1 MRPKEQ
7 EALSGDIRRL
17 GDLLGQ
23 ALRRVAGEGAF
34 QLVEEIRASAKNLR
48 ANPTVQQARQLR
60 DRLADLPL
68 ADLRTL
74 IRAFTIY
81 FDLINLAEQRARV
94 RALRIRAAELG
105 GAPLAETPEA
115 ALRQLRDR
123 GLTAKQVQAELD
135 RALIYPVFTAHPS
148 EARRRTILDRLNA
161 IDQHMD
167 RLEYGQLLPA
177 ELEQTE
183 AAVAEE
189 VETYWLS
196 DAIRDSRPRVQDEVI
211 HGLEMVEG
219 SLFDVVPRLYRQLGQ
234 GLSRVY
240 PERQWEVPSF
250 LRFGSWIGGD
260 RDGHPSVTH
269 RVTAEAVTLQ
279 QVAVLQHYQTEMEQ
293 LWRKLSHS
301 DHFIVPSPEFRESLA
316 QDAAQF
322 PDVMLMPEH
331 EPYRA
336 KCKLISAKLQ
346 RTLDYVR
353 NCEPSWSGGASPIP
367 KGVYLGGSQLLF
379 DLRLIA
385 SDLRHAGAEA
395 AVGGSLQDMIRLVDV
410 FGVHMLKIDLRQHS
424 GRHLQ
429 ALDEIFRWAGVC
441 SSYAQM
447 TDEARF
453 ACLVGELQHSRPLI
467 PTHLPFS
474 PETTEVVQTFRTTSA
489 ILEQQCPD
497 VLQKYIISSTTT
509 PAHLLEVLLF
519 AREARL
525 FRPNDGVSKLDI
537 VPLFEALEPLRSGQS
552 IMQRLFALPVYRQ
565 HLELRGNIQEVMIGY
580 SDSNKESGFLQST
593 WALYRTQEQ
602 LVELGRREGITMQMF
617 HGRGGAVGRGGG
629 PSNRAILAQPR
640 GTVNGRLRITEQGE
654 VIADRYGNRAIT
666 SRHLDQVV
674 NAVLLTSVPDEGVAV
689 DPAWTALLDRL
700 AESSYRHY
708 RALVYENPEF
718 LTYFE
723 QATPIKEIARLKIG
737 SRPSRRGTS
746 SSIDELRAIPW
757 VFSWMQSRHTLP
769 GWYGLGTAV
778 FEELQSRPERL
789 ATLKEMYEKW
799 PFWRTL
805 IDNVQMILAKADLT
819 IARLYADLLED
830 QSLAARIFG
839 QIELKY
845 QRSVDVICQ
854 ITGQSALLDRMPIL
868 QKSIQSRNPYVDPLS
883 LIQLVL
889 LRRLRAGA
897 DSDEEL
903 QTAVLESINGVASAL
918 KNTG

>member
-17 GDLLGQ
+17 GDLLGH
-23 ALRRVAGEGAF
+23 ALRRVAGENAYE
-34 QLVEEIRASAKNLR
+34 LVEEIRAAAKSLR
-48 ANPTVQQARQLR
+48 SNPTVQQARQLR
-60 DRLADLPL
+60 DRLAELPL
-68 ADLRTL
+68 AELRTL

-94 RALRIRAAELG
+94 RALRIRTGELG
-105 GAPLAETPEA
+105 DAPLTETPEA
-115 ALRQLRDR
+115 GLRVLRER
-123 GLTAKQVQAELD
+123 GFTADQVEAELA
-135 RALIYPVFTAHPS
+135 RAVICPVFTAHPS
-148 EARRRTILDRLNA
+148 EARRRTILDRLNT
-161 IDQHMD
+161 IDQQMD

-177 ELEQTE
+177 EQEQALST
-183 AAVAEE
+183 VAEA

-196 DAIRDSRPRVQDEVI
+196 DAIRDTRPRVQDEVI

-219 SLFDVVPRLYRQLGQ
+219 SLFDVVPRLYRQLSH
-234 GLSRVY
+234 GLGRVY
-240 PERQWEVPSF
+240 PERSWNVPSF
-250 LRFGSWIGGD
+250 LTFGSWIGGD

-269 RVTAEAVTLQ
+269 QVTIEAVKLQ
-279 QVAVLQHYQTEMEQ
+279 QLSVLQHYLDQMEQ
-293 LWRKLSHS
+293 LWWKLSHS
-301 DHFIVPSPEFRESLA
+301 DHFIVPSPQFRESLA
-316 QDAAQF
+316 RDAQLF
-322 PDVMLMPEH
+322 PDVVLSPEH
-331 EPYRA
+331 EPYRG

-346 RTLDYVR
+346 RTMDYVQS
-353 NCEPSWSGGASPIP
+353 CTPSWSSGQSGVPA
-367 KGVYLGGSQLLF
+367 GVYLGRTELIA
-379 DLRLIA
+379 DLQLIA

-395 AVGGSLQDMIRLVDV
+395 AVSGSLQDMIRLVDV

-441 SSYAQM
+441 NSYMQM
-447 TDEARF
+447 NDEARF
-453 ACLVGELQHSRPLI
+453 ACLVGELQHTRPLI
-467 PTHLPFS
+467 PAHLPFS
-474 PETTEVVQTFRTTSA
+474 EETTEVVQTFRTTAA
-489 ILEQQCPD
+489 ILDQICPD

-509 PAHLLEVLLF
+509 PAHLLEVLLL

-525 FRPNDGVSKLDI
+525 FRPQEGISRLDI
-537 VPLFEALEPLRSGQS
+537 VPLFEALEPLRSGQA
-552 IMQRLFALPVYRQ
+552 IMQRLFSLPVYRQ
-565 HLELRGNIQEVMIGY
+565 HLALRGNIQEVMIGY
-580 SDSNKESGFLQST
+580 SDSNKESGFLQSS

-602 LVELGRREGITMQMF
+602 LVELGQREGITMQMF

-629 PSNRAILAQPR
+629 PANRAILAQPR

-654 VIADRYGNRAIT
+654 VIADRYGNRAIA

-674 NAVLLTSVPDEGVAV
+674 NAVLLTSVKDDALQV
-689 DPAWTALLDRL
+689 DPAWTTLLDRL
-700 AESSYRHY
+700 ADASYRHY
-708 RALVYENPEF
+708 RTLVYENPEF

-746 SSIDELRAIPW
+746 ASIDELRAIPW

-769 GWYGLGTAV
+769 GWYGFGSAV
-778 FEELQSRPERL
+778 QEELDQRPGQL
-789 ATLKEMYEKW
+789 ATLKAMYEQW

-819 IARLYADLLED
+819 IARLYADLLDD
-830 QSLAARIFG
+830 QAVAARIFG
-839 QIELKY
+839 QIEATY
-845 QRSVDVICQ
+845 QSSVSVICQ
-854 ITGQSALLDRMPIL
+854 ITGQSALLERVPIL

-889 LRRLRAGA
+889 LRRLRA
-897 DSDEEL
+897 SEEPDEEL